1 MINAFYLGAYWKSR
15 LRTVRQYVAESK
27 SFFRRLQ
34 MLHPAFQTLITSEK
48 RRGPPVALLPDLSNL
63 EEVLLRRTFHQDAV
77 FSHLDKEGNPTLD
90 SASPL
95 GFVTGYFSG
104 EALGREKVGIMISA
118 GSDSPWLGNAVV
130 IDFPK
135 EERAFREYGF
145 VRQLLEA
152 VVDCW
157 APDTAVVTSHSFN
170 KRLDEQGGGEAIGW
184 MNWFSEAGV
193 RDALPEGIESEA
205 LGSGVLVVTAREPVS
220 ADAPE
225 HVATA
230 RRIRDS
236 LRARGLLQ

>member
-1 MINAFYLGAYWKSR
+1 MRNDFYLGAYWKNR

-27 SFFRRLQ
+27 NFFRRLQ

-48 RRGPPVALLPDLSNL
+48 PEGPPIALLPDLSNL
-63 EEVLLRRTFHQDAV
+63 EELLLRRASHQDAV
-77 FSHLDKEGNPTLD
+77 FSHLDKKGNPTLD

-104 EALGREKVGIMISA
+104 ATLGEEKVGIMISA
-118 GSDSPWLGNAVV
+118 GSDSPWFGNAVV

-135 EERAFREYGF
+135 GEHAFQEYGF

-157 APDTAVVTSHSFN
+157 APGTALVTSHAFN
-170 KRLDEQGGGEAIGW
+170 ERLEDQGGRNAIGW
-184 MNWFSEAGV
+184 MNWFSDPGV
-193 RDALPEGIESEA
+193 RNALPEGVESEA
-205 LGSGVLVVTAREPVS
+205 LGSGVLVVTAREAVS
-220 ADAPE
+220 ADVPE
-225 HVATA
+225 HVLTA

-236 LRARGLLQ
+236 LRERGFLQ